1 MQGTPLA
8 ETITRQ
14 ADQACQANLESA
26 KAEKAAI
33 LDHARKASEKRRDD
47 VLKSLA
53 GNLAAQSEQA
63 RAMAQIAAE
72 RETISTRQGLTE
84 EVLSQAKARIRQIAE
99 SDAFGPVLEGLSAQV
114 LDACNADTGELTGVT
129 VLVPPRH
136 VDRIRTFLSNNGNG
150 NVPVRA
156 EADLLDGAAVQDDA
170 QTFRISHTL
179 SGRYERLEN
188 AARAISLKK
197 LFGGEK

>member
-14 ADQACQANLESA
+14 ADQTCQANLERA
-26 KAEKAAI
+26 KAEKAA
-33 LDHARKASEKRRDD
+33 LLEQAKKAAEKRRDD
-47 VLKSLA
+47 VLKSLRA
-53 GNLAAQSEQA
+53 NLAAQSAQA
-63 RAMAQIAAE
+63 HAMAEIAAE
-72 RETISTRQGLTE
+72 RETISMRQGLAE
-84 EVLSQAKARIRQIAE
+84 EVLSQAKSRIDQLAQ
-99 SDAFGPVLEGLSAQV
+99 SDAFGPILEGLSAQV
-114 LDACNADTGELTGVT
+114 LDACKSELGELSGVT

-136 VDRIRTFLSNNGNG
+136 VDRIRTFLSSSSYG
-150 NVPVRA
+150 NVPVRGD
-156 EADLLDGAAVQDDA
+156 EALLDGAAVQDDA

-179 SGRYERLEN
+179 TGRYERLEN